1 MRWVHDFFH
10 PQILRG
16 ESARCAEIP
25 VIMAYVYDRA
35 NVGLRLSSNL
45 DGAPFAV
52 MRGDI
57 DGDVDEQCDRRRD
70 GRVDT

>member
-1 MRWVHDFFH
+1 
-10 PQILRG
+10 
-16 ESARCAEIP
+16 
-25 VIMAYVYDRA
+25 MAYVYDRA